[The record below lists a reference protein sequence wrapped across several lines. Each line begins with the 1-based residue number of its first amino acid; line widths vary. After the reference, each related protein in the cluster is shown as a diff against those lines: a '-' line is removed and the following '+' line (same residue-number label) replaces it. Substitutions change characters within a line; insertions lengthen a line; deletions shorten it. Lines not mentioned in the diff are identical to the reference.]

1 MTLADARALEPA
13 IRPVDA
19 DFTADARALDG
30 LADWS
35 GRYTPWVGLDA
46 PDGIFLDITGC
57 GHLFGGET
65 ALLEDVAV
73 RLDGF
78 GYGTRA
84 AIADTPGAAWGMA
97 RHGAERRAIVRPGHG
112 RQALAGLPVEGL
124 RLPAEI
130 ATGLRRVGMRR
141 IGDLYAMPRAGITA
155 RFGVIVT
162 RCLDLALAISPEPIS
177 PRRPVPPHIARVA
190 FAEPISTPE
199 NLTVATRHLLDEL
212 CAGMERA
219 GQGAR
224 RLDLGFFRVDGRVE
238 RSSIGTSRP
247 VRAPLHLARLFAE
260 RLDRVEP
267 GPGIE
272 IMILAAT
279 TEPLGVAQIAMRIG
293 APALFGGEREDEAEL
308 VDRLGNRFGLPRV
321 RRLLPRESWWP
332 ENNIEVAAALDRPD
346 QGSSQPA
353 SWPSDRFRP
362 VRLLPR
368 PEFDPCHGS
377 GAGRSTADVPL
388 ARYPAQGRS
397 RRRTGTAGAGMV
409 ARTDRNA
416 GLLPC
421 RGRSRPTLLGLPRR
435 SVPPG
440 SRGALVSARGVS
452 VTAPTAPVAGP
463 VYAELQVAT
472 NFTFLRGASHAEE
485 LALSAAALGH
495 AAIAVT
501 DRNSLAGIV
510 RAHVAAKSGG
520 IRLVVGCR
528 LDLSDGPSLLCLP
541 TDRRAYGRLVAA
553 AHRGSPPRAQGP
565 VRANPRRPVR
575 A

>member
-1 MTLADARALEPA
+1 MARRVLSLWLPRLATDRLTRREPALRELPLVTVAGERGRMIVMAAGCPAELAGIQPGMTLADARALEPA

-19 DFTADARALDG
+19 DFMADARALDG
-30 LADWS
+30 LADWC

-57 GHLFGGET
+57 GHLFGGEA
-65 ALLEDVAV
+65 ALLEDVTG

-84 AIADTPGAAWGMA
+84 AIGDTPGAAWGMA
-97 RHGAERRAIVRPGHG
+97 HHGAERYGIVRPGHG
-112 RQALAGLPVEGL
+112 RQALAELPVEGL

-130 ATGLRRVGMRR
+130 VAGLRRVGMRR

-162 RCLDLALAISPEPIS
+162 RRLDLALEISPEPIS

-199 NLTVATRHLLDEL
+199 NLTTATRHLLDEL

-238 RSSIGTSRP
+238 RSSVGTSRP
-247 VRAPLHLARLFAE
+247 VRTPLHLARLFAE
-260 RLDRVEP
+260 KLDRVEP
-267 GPGIE
+267 GPGVE

-279 TEPLGVAQIAMRIG
+279 TEPLGAAQIAMRIG
-293 APALFGGEREDEAEL
+293 APAVTALLGGEREDEAEL

-332 ENNIEVAAALDRPD
+332 ENNTEPAVALDIPSRGAPNH
-346 QGSSQPA
+346 GASQAA

-368 PEFDPCHGS
+368 PESIHVMAPVPDDP
-377 GAGRSTADVPL
+377 PL
-388 ARYPAQGRS
+388 MFRWRDIPHKVVHAEGPERLEPEWWREVTEMRDYYRVED
-397 RRRTGTAGAGMV
+397 TAGQRFWVYRAGLYQPDRV
-409 ARTDRNA
+409 ARWY
-416 GLLPC
+416 LH
-421 RGRSRPTLLGLPRR
+421 
-435 SVPPG
+435 
-440 SRGALVSARGVS
+440 GVF
-452 VTAPTAPVAGP
+452 P
-463 VYAELQVAT
+463 
-472 NFTFLRGASHAEE
+472 
-485 LALSAAALGH
+485 
-495 AAIAVT
+495 
-501 DRNSLAGIV
+501 
-510 RAHVAAKSGG
+510 
-520 IRLVVGCR
+520 
-528 LDLSDGPSLLCLP
+528 
-541 TDRRAYGRLVAA
+541 
-553 AHRGSPPRAQGP
+553 
-565 VRANPRRPVR
+565 
-575 A
+575 

>member
-1 MTLADARALEPA
+1 MARRVLSLWLPRLATDRLTRREPALRELPLVTVAGERGRMIVTAAGCPAELAGIRPGMTLADARALEPA

-19 DFTADARALDG
+19 DFMADARALDG
-30 LADWS
+30 LADWC

-57 GHLFGGET
+57 GHLFGGEA
-65 ALLEDVAV
+65 ALLEDVTG

-84 AIADTPGAAWGMA
+84 AIGDTPGAAWGMA
-97 RHGAERRAIVRPGHG
+97 HHGAERYGIVRPGHG
-112 RQALAGLPVEGL
+112 RQALAELPVEGL

-130 ATGLRRVGMRR
+130 VAGLRRFGMRR

-162 RCLDLALAISPEPIS
+162 RRLDLALEISPEPIS

-199 NLTVATRHLLDEL
+199 NLTTATRHLLDEL

-238 RSSIGTSRP
+238 RSSVGTSRP
-247 VRAPLHLARLFAE
+247 VRTPLHLARLFAE
-260 RLDRVEP
+260 KLDRVEP
-267 GPGIE
+267 GPGVE

-279 TEPLGVAQIAMRIG
+279 TEPLGAAQIAMRIG
-293 APALFGGEREDEAEL
+293 APAVTALLGGEREDEAEL

-332 ENNIEVAAALDRPD
+332 ENNTEPAVALDIPSRGAPNH
-346 QGSSQPA
+346 GASQAA

-368 PEFDPCHGS
+368 PESIHVMAPVPDDP
-377 GAGRSTADVPL
+377 PL
-388 ARYPAQGRS
+388 MFRWRDIPHKVVHAEGPERLEPEWWREVTEMRDYYRVED
-397 RRRTGTAGAGMV
+397 TAGQRFWVYRAGLYQPDRV
-409 ARTDRNA
+409 ARWY
-416 GLLPC
+416 LH
-421 RGRSRPTLLGLPRR
+421 
-435 SVPPG
+435 
-440 SRGALVSARGVS
+440 GVF
-452 VTAPTAPVAGP
+452 P
-463 VYAELQVAT
+463 
-472 NFTFLRGASHAEE
+472 
-485 LALSAAALGH
+485 
-495 AAIAVT
+495 
-501 DRNSLAGIV
+501 
-510 RAHVAAKSGG
+510 
-520 IRLVVGCR
+520 
-528 LDLSDGPSLLCLP
+528 
-541 TDRRAYGRLVAA
+541 
-553 AHRGSPPRAQGP
+553 
-565 VRANPRRPVR
+565 
-575 A
+575 

>member
-1 MTLADARALEPA
+1 MARRVLSLWLPRLATDRLTRREPALRELPLVTVAGERGRMIVTAAGCPAELAGIRPGMTLADARALEPA

-19 DFTADARALDG
+19 DFMADARALEG
-30 LADWS
+30 LADWC

-57 GHLFGGET
+57 GHLFGGEA
-65 ALLEDVAV
+65 ALLEDVTG

-84 AIADTPGAAWGMA
+84 AIGDTPGAAWGMA
-97 RHGAERRAIVRPGHG
+97 HHGAERYGIVRPGHG
-112 RQALAGLPVEGL
+112 RQALAELPVEGL

-130 ATGLRRVGMRR
+130 VAGLRRVGMRR

-162 RCLDLALAISPEPIS
+162 RRLDLALEISPEPIS

-199 NLTVATRHLLDEL
+199 NLTTATRHLLDEL

-238 RSSIGTSRP
+238 RSSVGTSRP
-247 VRAPLHLARLFAE
+247 VRTPLHLARLFAE
-260 RLDRVEP
+260 KLDRVEP
-267 GPGIE
+267 GPGVE

-279 TEPLGVAQIAMRIG
+279 TEPLGAAQIAMRIG
-293 APALFGGEREDEAEL
+293 APAVTALLGGEREDEAEL

-332 ENNIEVAAALDRPD
+332 ENNTEPAVALDIPSRGAPNH
-346 QGSSQPA
+346 GASQAA

-368 PEFDPCHGS
+368 PESIHVMAPVPDDP
-377 GAGRSTADVPL
+377 PL
-388 ARYPAQGRS
+388 MFRWRDIPHKVVHAEGPERLEPEWWREVTEMRDYYRVED
-397 RRRTGTAGAGMV
+397 TAGQRFWVYRAGLYQPDRV
-409 ARTDRNA
+409 ARWY
-416 GLLPC
+416 LH
-421 RGRSRPTLLGLPRR
+421 
-435 SVPPG
+435 
-440 SRGALVSARGVS
+440 GVF
-452 VTAPTAPVAGP
+452 P
-463 VYAELQVAT
+463 
-472 NFTFLRGASHAEE
+472 
-485 LALSAAALGH
+485 
-495 AAIAVT
+495 
-501 DRNSLAGIV
+501 
-510 RAHVAAKSGG
+510 
-520 IRLVVGCR
+520 
-528 LDLSDGPSLLCLP
+528 
-541 TDRRAYGRLVAA
+541 
-553 AHRGSPPRAQGP
+553 
-565 VRANPRRPVR
+565 
-575 A
+575 